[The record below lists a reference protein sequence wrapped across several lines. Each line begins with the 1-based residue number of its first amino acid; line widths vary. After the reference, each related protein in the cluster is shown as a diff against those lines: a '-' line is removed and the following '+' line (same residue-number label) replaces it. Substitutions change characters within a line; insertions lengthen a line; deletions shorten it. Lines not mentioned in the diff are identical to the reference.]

1 MKTILI
7 IEDDVAIAHGLE
19 ETLRA
24 EHFNVMCAFTG
35 EKGSRLAKR
44 EAIDLILLDLKLPDM
59 NGEDICRDIRKSG
72 IDTPVLVLTSKKQ
85 EMDQVLL
92 LEIGADDYVTKPFS
106 PRVLVARIHAL
117 LRRKAEITK
126 EIDDYA
132 FGNVQIDFRKHEALK
147 GKKPIELTAKEFKV
161 LRYLIQHSPEVVTR
175 DMLLYE
181 VWGYNADTAPSTRT
195 VDNSILQLRKKIEDD
210 PSAPRYLIT
219 VPAAGYKFVGGKK
232 PRGG

>member
-7 IEDDVAIAHGLE
+7 IEDDAAIAQGLE
-19 ETLRA
+19 ETLKA
-24 EHFNVMCAFTG
+24 EHFNVMCALTG
-35 EKGSRLAKR
+35 EKGCRLAKR

-59 NGEDICRDIRKSG
+59 NGEDICRDIRKTG
-72 IDTPVLVLTSKKQ
+72 INTPVLVLTSKKQ

-117 LRRKAEITK
+117 LRRKTEITK
-126 EIDDYA
+126 EIDDYT
-132 FGNVQIDFRKHEALK
+132 FGNVQIDFKKQEAFK
-147 GKKPIELTAKEFKV
+147 GRKPIELSTKEYKV
-161 LRYLIQHSPEVVTR
+161 LRFLIQHSPEVVTR
-175 DMLLYE
+175 DMLLHD
-181 VWGYNADTAPSTRT
+181 VWGYNPDTSPSTRT

-210 PSAPRYLIT
+210 PSVPKYLLT

-232 PRGG
+232 QQGG

>member
-7 IEDDVAIAHGLE
+7 VEDDAAIAQGLE
-19 ETLRA
+19 ETLKA
-24 EHFNVMCAFTG
+24 EHFKVMCAFTG
-35 EKGSRLAKR
+35 EKGSQLAKR

-72 IDTPVLVLTSKKQ
+72 INTPVLVLTSKKQ

-126 EIDDYA
+126 EIDDYT
-132 FGNVQIDFRKHEALK
+132 FGNVQIDFRKQEAFK
-147 GKKPIELTAKEFKV
+147 GKKPIELTTKEYKV

-175 DMLLYE
+175 DMLLSE
-181 VWGYNADTAPSTRT
+181 VWGYNPDNAPSTRT
-195 VDNSILQLRKKIEDD
+195 VDNSILQLRKKIEDN
-210 PSAPRYLIT
+210 PSAPKHLLT
-219 VPAAGYKFVGGKK
+219 VPAAGYKFVREEKEKG
-232 PRGG
+232 